1 MGFRDFNVHFWGE
14 SPLQFLSLH
23 CQLHVHKKKNI
34 KNTTFIKTVI
44 FASCGTFIGNFVPSS
59 SFIMHFLLT
68 CITIIK
74 TTVLITC
81 VLLILMFM
89 LMLQHWSVAS
99 LNSRFLPEWRIKN
112 KLLRIALWIE
122 PHKTRQNSKD
132 SPMTDFSIIL
142 HAHWHNTKWH
152 KMAWF
157 IPASTAVCL
166 YINFVRS

>member
-1 MGFRDFNVHFWGE
+1 MGFGDFSVHFWGE
-14 SPLQFLSLH
+14 SPITVSQFVLSTTSP
-23 CQLHVHKKKNI
+23 QKKNI
-34 KNTTFIKTVI
+34 KNTTCIKTVI
-44 FASCGTFIGNFVPSS
+44 FASCGTFIGNSVPSS

-99 LNSRFLPEWRIKN
+99 LNSRFLPEWRIEN

-122 PHKTRQNSKD
+122 PHKTRQNTKD

-142 HAHWHNTKWH
+142 HVHWHNTKWH
-152 KMAWF
+152 KMA
-157 IPASTAVCL
+157 
-166 YINFVRS
+166 